1 MDKSLKFT
9 PTKEEACK
17 LADNYWADLT
27 EYREKTLKY
36 ISEAISANALS
47 GKYEITCE
55 IIKDEK
61 DYIKEKLEDV
71 GYEVRVLDNHKDEK
85 YTYVVIVFGEKKI

>member
-1 MDKSLKFT
+1 MDKSTKFM

-27 EYREKTLKY
+27 GYREKTLNRIKDL
-36 ISEAISANALS
+36 ITSNAS
-47 GKYEITCE
+47 IGKYEITCDFL
-55 IIKDEK
+55 KTEK

-71 GYEVRVLDNHKDEK
+71 GYKVELLDCHTEDK
-85 YTYVVIVFGEKKI
+85 YIFMKVSFGKK